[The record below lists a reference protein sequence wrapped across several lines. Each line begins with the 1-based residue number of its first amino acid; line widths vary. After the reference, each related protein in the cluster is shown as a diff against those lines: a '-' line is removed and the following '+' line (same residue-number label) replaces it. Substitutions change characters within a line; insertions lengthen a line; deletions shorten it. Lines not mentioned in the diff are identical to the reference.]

1 MADWDLVHRFAEE
14 YAQESEDVEFVLRAS
29 AEQGVRPISR
39 VLGQLITQ
47 MAASIEAKHI
57 VEVGTGVGVSTV
69 RLAQACPEAHI
80 TSIDHELDYH
90 LSFREL
96 LPQLDIDANRLRLI
110 TEDALEV
117 LPKMNEASYDFVLID
132 VPATI
137 AQKTYLDAVAL
148 CRPGGT
154 IVLTG
159 VLADGE
165 VANPANRS
173 AGVVAL
179 RDLLKTIAEDDL
191 VDHALVPAAE
201 GLIWARV
208 HEKN

>member
-14 YAQESEDVEFVLRAS
+14 YAQESDDVEFVLRAS
-29 AEQGVRPISR
+29 AEQGVTPISR
-39 VLGQLITQ
+39 VVGRIISQ
-47 MAASIEAKHI
+47 MAASIDAKHI

-69 RLAQACPEAHI
+69 RLAQACPQAHI
-80 TSIDHELDYH
+80 TTIDRELDYH

-96 LPQLDIDANRLRLI
+96 MPQLDIDANRLRLI
-110 TEDALEV
+110 TEDALDV

-132 VPATI
+132 VPPLI
-137 AQKTYLDAVAL
+137 AQKAYLDAVAL

-154 IVLTG
+154 IVVSG
-159 VLADGE
+159 VLAEGE
-165 VANPANRS
+165 VANPANRK

-179 RDLLKTIAEDDL
+179 RDLLKTIAEDDR
-191 VDHALVPAAE
+191 VGHAFVPAAE

-208 HEKN
+208 HRKD